1 MAEIHEQLLLRG
13 FERMA
18 EEARKR
24 NASRQELKRLGA
36 ARSIMSAY
44 EDDISYLHA
53 GFCLA
58 GLPHMRPEDD
68 EARWVRSNGKFH
80 LIITPGAVV
89 TEGRVKV
96 VGVPYGAKARQLSIV
111 SPSSRKALE
120 TWVFSNT
127 ETDKICSKV

>member
-18 EEARKR
+18 EEARRR

-58 GLPHMRPEDD
+58 GLPHTTHDLGGYFGPASVRQGWSHHPE
-68 EARWVRSNGKFH
+68 G
-80 LIITPGAVV
+80 PGA
-89 TEGRVKV
+89 
-96 VGVPYGAKARQLSIV
+96 AAR
-111 SPSSRKALE
+111 E
-120 TWVFSNT
+120 
-127 ETDKICSKV
+127 